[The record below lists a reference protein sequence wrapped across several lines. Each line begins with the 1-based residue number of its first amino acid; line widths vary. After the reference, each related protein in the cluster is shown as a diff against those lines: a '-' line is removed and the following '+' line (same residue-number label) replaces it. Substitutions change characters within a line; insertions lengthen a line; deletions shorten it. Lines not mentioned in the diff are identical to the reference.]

1 MADKSIYSVIRGSGR
16 YIPKVVKKN
25 SDFCNTEFY
34 DVDGTKIEKENKEI
48 IDKFQQITGIDERRY
63 VSNDLVASD
72 IGFFAAEDAL
82 KSSGVDKE
90 TLDYIIVAHNFG
102 DVQYDNRQAD
112 FMPSLASRIKHKLK
126 IENPYTVAYDLP
138 FGCPGWV
145 QAMIQAD
152 YYIKSGDAKKILII
166 GTETLSR
173 VADPHDRDGMIYSDG
188 AGAVILEAKESEEPI
203 GILSHKTRTDT
214 LNHAYLLWN
223 GPSNNPERD
232 RKEMFIKMHGRKLY
246 EYALIN
252 VPQLI
257 KDTIDKINLDFS
269 KIKKVLIHQANE
281 KMDEAMLKRLFRLY
295 QLKDIPENI
304 MPMTI
309 AKLGNNSIATLPI
322 LFDLLIKGELKDH
335 SLVKDDHFVFASVG
349 AGMNVN
355 AIVYKM

>member
-152 YYIKSGDAKKILII
+152 YYIKSGDAKKILVI